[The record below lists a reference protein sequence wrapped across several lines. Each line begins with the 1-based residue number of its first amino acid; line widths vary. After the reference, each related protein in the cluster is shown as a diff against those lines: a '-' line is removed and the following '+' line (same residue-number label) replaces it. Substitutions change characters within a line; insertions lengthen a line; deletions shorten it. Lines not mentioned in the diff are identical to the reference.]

1 MRPYKSRNEKLP
13 PEIAKALVELVRG
26 QILNDIEGKLLRASM
41 SQGAVETASHG
52 ACFRPFDPSHGINL
66 YDEMREYELQLIRWA
81 LQQAHGKQVIAARL
95 LGIRATTLNNKIKQY
110 HIAWKTND
118 EGGTMDDE

>member
-1 MRPYKSRNEKLP
+1 MRPHKSSVEKLP

-26 QILNDIEGKLLRASM
+26 QILGDIEWKLMRASM
-41 SQGAVETASHG
+41 SQGTSESPPRPVG
-52 ACFRPFDPSHGINL
+52 FRPFAPGEGINL
-66 YDEMREYELQLIRWA
+66 YEEMREYEIQLIRWA

-110 HIAWKTND
+110 NIAWK
-118 EGGTMDDE
+118 EES